1 VTDEQRIDAF
11 FERLMADPNFI
22 QFAVLLGPHR
32 VLLGASTLVEFI
44 ETLIAHWQATAT
56 PEKVT

>member
-11 FERLMADPNFI
+11 FERLMNDPNFI

-32 VLLGASTLVEFI
+32 VMLGPAVLVEFI
-44 ETLIAHWQATAT
+44 ESFIAHWQATAPT
-56 PEKVT
+56 EKVA